1 MPTKRKL
8 KVIGTV
14 LGTLVPLMILIL
26 YLVGQGIVS
35 PQQGGLMAI
44 GLIGMYVGFGILIVV
59 YRLIG
64 RLD

>member
-1 MPTKRKL
+1 M
-8 KVIGTV
+8 
-14 LGTLVPLMILIL
+14 PLMILIS
-26 YLVGQGIVS
+26 YLVGRGIVS